1 MSRAVVPS
9 EDARARRES
18 RRRLAR
24 MLRDAIWR
32 MRSPEDMEEVLHKLR
47 DGLLE
52 AGLPLLHC
60 GVNRVAVPPPNPVV
74 ISHTLSREGRWNRLE
89 SGVQAVIGFWQSD
102 DIVYRGNLDE
112 DDPFDEKR
120 YMKSAICVVDVP
132 FAQGTLAVN
141 SHQAHAFSEDD
152 LDVLRETAGLLED
165 GFRRLDEI
173 RRADVHLKVQ
183 KQIWAMRHTDDI
195 ERVLVALREGFD
207 ELGFRYA
214 ACGINLV
221 LLNHVEDDHV
231 VMWHNMTQGAD
242 WTTLGRAP
250 MPTVVDFWRGGRTVY
265 RHDLVADDPYGE
277 RPAIADYYGERPRSV
292 VDVPFS
298 HGTIALNSPEPN
310 AFSDD
315 QIALL
320 EELAAILDD
329 GFRRLD
335 DLKVLEERNAQLEAE
350 VAERR
355 RAEASLAQSLEQKE
369 VLLREVHHRVKNNL
383 QVVCSLLSLRANGL
397 TDHEAISSFAD
408 SRAQIESMAL
418 IHERLYETADLTQLE
433 GDAFVGDLC
442 RSVFASYGVDVTR
455 IALDLDI
462 APGAVS
468 VEAAIEGGL
477 IVHELVSNSLK
488 HAFPGGRPGRI
499 RVSAQLQGG
508 DTVLV
513 VKDDGVGLPGT
524 ARPDHSMGLRLVD
537 DLTRKLAGQL
547 TVTGDGG
554 TRFEVRYPTRGRLG

>member
-1 MSRAVVPS
+1 MNRAVVPS

-52 AGLPLLHC
+52 AGLPLLNC

-74 ISHTLSREGRWNRLE
+74 VSHTLNRAGRWNRLE
-89 SGVQAVIGFWQSD
+89 SGVQTVVDFWQSD

-141 SHQAHAFSEDD
+141 SHQAHAFSEYD

-173 RRADVHLKVQ
+173 RRADVRLKIQ
-183 KQIWAMRHTDDI
+183 SRIWAMRDVKDI
-195 ERVLVALREGFD
+195 EDVVVTLRESFD
-207 ELGFRYA
+207 GMGFRYN
-214 ACGINLV
+214 ACAINLV
-221 LLNHVEDDHV
+221 ERDPTSGEYV
-231 VMWHNMTQGAD
+231 VMEHNMTRGGD
-242 WTTLGRAP
+242 WTRMEPRSLP
-250 MPTVVDFWRGGRTVY
+250 LVVDFWKRGEPAY
-265 RHDLVADDPYGE
+265 RRDLALEDEHAEQGTISKNWGL
-277 RPAIADYYGERPRSV
+277 RARSV
-292 VDVPFS
+292 VDIPFS
-298 HGTIALNSPEPN
+298 HGTLALNSTEPD
-310 AFSDD
+310 AFSED
-315 QIALL
+315 QLALL
-320 EELAAILDD
+320 SDMAGLLDT

-335 DLKVLEERNAQLEAE
+335 DLKVLQERNGQLQQE
-350 VAERR
+350 VDERR
-355 RAEASLAQSLEQKE
+355 RAEERLATSLEERE

-383 QVVCSLLSLRANGL
+383 QVVCSLLSLRAEGL
-397 TDHEAISSFAD
+397 TDIEAMRSFTD

-499 RVSAQLQGG
+499 RVCARLQGS

-513 VKDDGVGLPGT
+513 VEDDGVGLPET
-524 ARPDHSMGLRLVD
+524 ARPEHSMGLRLVD
-537 DLTRKLAGQL
+537 DLTRKLAEQL